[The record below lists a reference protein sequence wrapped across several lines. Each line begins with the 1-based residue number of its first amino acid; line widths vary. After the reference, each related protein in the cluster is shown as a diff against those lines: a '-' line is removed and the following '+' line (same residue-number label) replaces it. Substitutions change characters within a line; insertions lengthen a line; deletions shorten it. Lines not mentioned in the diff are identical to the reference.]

1 MEVVLFMKDI
11 NWAVIGVGVIANEMV
26 NSLIKDNRNIYS
38 VANRTQKKA
47 IDFANKYNIKKVYDN
62 IDDVF
67 TDSNVDAIYIATPH
81 NTHLN
86 FIKKAIENNKHVLVE
101 KSITLNSDELNE
113 VIELANKK
121 NVIIAEAMTIYHM
134 PLYKKLNEVL
144 DSNKLGKVNL
154 ITMNFGS
161 FKEYDMNNRFFNI
174 NLAGGAMLDIGV
186 YALSFIRYF
195 FTSNPDKLLS
205 QVMKAKTGVDEQS
218 GLLLTNKE
226 GQMATV
232 MLSLH
237 SKQPKRA
244 MISCE
249 KGYIEV
255 MEYPRAT
262 KATITYVDGSNVEVI
277 NEGDTSNALLYELL
291 DMEKAIKE
299 KKNYMFLDYTKDVM
313 DMMTYFR
320 KQWGLKYPEEE
331 L

>member
-1 MEVVLFMKDI
+1 MKDI
-11 NWAVIGVGVIANEMV
+11 NWAVIGVGVIANEMA
-26 NSLIKDNRNIYS
+26 NALIKDNRNIYS

-101 KSITLNSDELNE
+101 KSIALNSDELNE

-144 DSNKLGKVNL
+144 ASNKLGKVNL

-161 FKEYDMNNRFFNI
+161 FKEYDMNNRFFNM

-291 DMEKAIKE
+291 DMEKAIKG
-299 KKNYMFLDYTKDVM
+299 KKNCMFLDYTKDVM

-320 KQWGLKYPEEE
+320 KQWDLKYPEEE

>member
-11 NWAVIGVGVIANEMV
+11 NWAVIGVGVIANEMA
-26 NSLIKDNRNIYS
+26 NALIKNNRNIYS

-81 NTHLN
+81 NTHLH

-134 PLYKKLNEVL
+134 PLYKKLNEIL
-144 DSNKLGKVNL
+144 ASNKLGKVNL

-161 FKEYDMNNRFFNI
+161 FKEYDMNNRFFNM

-195 FTSNPDKLLS
+195 FISNPNKLLS

-299 KKNYMFLDYTKDVM
+299 KKNCMFLDYTKDVM

-320 KQWGLKYPEEE
+320 KQWGLKYPEEV
-331 L
+331 

>member
-1 MEVVLFMKDI
+1 MKDI
-11 NWAVIGVGVIANEMV
+11 NWAVIGVGVIANEMA
-26 NSLIKDNRNIYS
+26 NALIKDNRNIYS
-38 VANRTQKKA
+38 VANRTHQKA

-67 TDSNVDAIYIATPH
+67 TDPNVDAIYIATPH

-113 VIELANKK
+113 VIELAKKK

-144 DSNKLGKVNL
+144 VSNKLGKVNL

-161 FKEYDMNNRFFNI
+161 FKEYDMNNRFFNM

-195 FTSNPDKLLS
+195 FTSNPNKLLS

-277 NEGDTSNALLYELL
+277 NDGDTSNALLYELL

-299 KKNYMFLDYTKDVM
+299 NKNCMFLDYTKDVM

>member
-1 MEVVLFMKDI
+1 ML
-11 NWAVIGVGVIANEMV
+11 IGH
-26 NSLIKDNRNIYS
+26 K
-38 VANRTQKKA
+38 KKA

-101 KSITLNSDELNE
+101 KSIALNSDELNE

-144 DSNKLGKVNL
+144 ASNKLGKVNL

-161 FKEYDMNNRFFNI
+161 FKEYDMNNRFFNM

-291 DMEKAIKE
+291 DMEKAIKG
-299 KKNYMFLDYTKDVM
+299 KKNCMFLDYTKDVM

-320 KQWGLKYPEEE
+320 KQWDLKYPEEE